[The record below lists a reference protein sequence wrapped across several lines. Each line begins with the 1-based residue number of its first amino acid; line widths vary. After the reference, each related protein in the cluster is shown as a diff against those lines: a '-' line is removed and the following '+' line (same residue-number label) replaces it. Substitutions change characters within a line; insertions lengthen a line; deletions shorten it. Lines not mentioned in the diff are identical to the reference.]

1 MGNRPNGPHSRYRH
15 SGDEEH
21 FLPPW
26 QINIWSSSVSMAL
39 VSAMRVVCRKRPSVV
54 AIATKLNIPCR
65 PGAVVIDLT
74 NCLRLMFKHQLA
86 GRLFVKVN
94 VSLVSWSPS
103 LSFLSIHHTPAYC
116 NTEYNSISH
125 KIIFIIIIIIHFTA
139 VLLVLRRV
147 RVSLNTHFL
156 FTVLT
161 KLIIRHVL
169 STAAF
174 CIKIYR
180 AWRGLISFV

>member
-21 FLPPW
+21 FLPPR
-26 QINIWSSSVSMAL
+26 QINIWSSSVCMAL
-39 VSAMRVVCRKRPSVV
+39 VSALGVVRRKRPSVI
-54 AIATKLNIPCR
+54 AIATKLNSPWR

-74 NCLRLMFKHQLA
+74 DSVRSVFKHQLA

-103 LSFLSIHHTPAYC
+103 LSFLSLHHRPAYC
-116 NTEYNSISH
+116 NTEHNSVSH
-125 KIIFIIIIIIHFTA
+125 KTVIFIIIITIHFTA

-156 FTVLT
+156 FTVLP
-161 KLIIRHVL
+161 KHIIRHVL
-169 STAAF
+169 SP
-174 CIKIYR
+174 
-180 AWRGLISFV
+180 VD